1 MKMFAEEIKNNV
13 LNMYGDWTTVLA
25 DFEDELLSFGDDV
38 EILASNDEVILVSYI
53 VEEEEIQFKLRI
65 DHVGSIYQITHID
78 VYC

>member
-1 MKMFAEEIKNNV
+1 MFAEEIKNNV

-25 DFEDELLSFGDDV
+25 DFEDELLSFCDDV

-53 VEEEEIQFKLRI
+53 VEEGEIQFKLRI

-78 VYC
+78 VYFC

>member
-38 EILASNDEVILVSYI
+38 
-53 VEEEEIQFKLRI
+53 
-65 DHVGSIYQITHID
+65 D
-78 VYC
+78 VLGE

>member
-1 MKMFAEEIKNNV
+1 MFAEEIKNNV

-78 VYC
+78 VYCW